1 MKKAII
7 GMIMSMV
14 ILLGIGGF
22 VTTINYYE
30 NRLAE
35 ADSKYRRDIDEV
47 ENLKDKEYDEMK
59 SKYDEMKSK
68 YDEAIY
74 NIVNGENY
82 EVTIEH
88 NGKTVTYKQTD
99 DDSKIGR
106 LLNLKEHTSITN

>member
-14 ILLGIGGF
+14 IVLGIGGF

-30 NRLAE
+30 NRLAG

-59 SKYDEMKSK
+59 SKYDE
-68 YDEAIY
+68 AIY

-82 EVTIEH
+82 EVTINH
-88 NGKTVTYKQTD
+88 KGKTITYRQAD

>member
-7 GMIMSMV
+7 GMIMSIV
-14 ILLGIGGF
+14 IALGIGGF

-30 NRLAE
+30 NRLAG

-47 ENLKDKEYDEMK
+47 ENLKNKEYDEMK
-59 SKYDEMKSK
+59 SKYDET
-68 YDEAIY
+68 IY

-82 EVTIEH
+82 EVTIKH

>member
-14 ILLGIGGF
+14 IVLGIGGF
-22 VTTINYYE
+22 VTTINHYE

-59 SKYDEMKSK
+59 SKYDE
-68 YDEAIY
+68 AIY

-82 EVTIEH
+82 EVTIKH
-88 NGKTVTYKQTD
+88 NGKTITYRQTD

>member
-14 ILLGIGGF
+14 IALGIGGF

-59 SKYDEMKSK
+59 SKYDE
-68 YDEAIY
+68 AIY

-88 NGKTVTYKQTD
+88 KSSCFYIIYISSGWYFG
-99 DDSKIGR
+99 GR
-106 LLNLKEHTSITN
+106 FRSSRYVEY

>member
-14 ILLGIGGF
+14 IVLGIGGF

-30 NRLAE
+30 NRLAG

-59 SKYDEMKSK
+59 SKYDET
-68 YDEAIY
+68 IY

-82 EVTIEH
+82 EVTIKH
-88 NGKTVTYKQTD
+88 NGKTVTYRQTD

>member
-14 ILLGIGGF
+14 IVLGIGGF

-30 NRLAE
+30 NRLAG

-59 SKYDEMKSK
+59 SKYDET
-68 YDEAIY
+68 IY

-88 NGKTVTYKQTD
+88 NGKPLLIDKQTMTAK
-99 DDSKIGR
+99 SEGY
-106 LLNLKEHTSITN
+106 

>member
-14 ILLGIGGF
+14 IALGIGGF

-35 ADSKYRRDIDEV
+35 ADSKYRRDIDGV

-59 SKYDEMKSK
+59 SKYDE
-68 YDEAIY
+68 AIEK
-74 NIVNGENY
+74 ITKLPLTTKERLLL
-82 EVTIEH
+82 ID
-88 NGKTVTYKQTD
+88 KQTMTAKSED
-99 DDSKIGR
+99 Y
-106 LLNLKEHTSITN
+106 

>member
-14 ILLGIGGF
+14 IVLGIGGF

-30 NRLAE
+30 NGLAG

-59 SKYDEMKSK
+59 SKYDET
-68 YDEAIY
+68 IY
-74 NIVNGENY
+74 NIVNIVNGENY

-88 NGKTVTYKQTD
+88 NGKTVTYRQTD

>member
-14 ILLGIGGF
+14 IVLGIGGF

-30 NRLAE
+30 NRLAG

-59 SKYDEMKSK
+59 SKYDE
-68 YDEAIY
+68 AIY

-82 EVTIEH
+82 EVTIKH

>member
-14 ILLGIGGF
+14 IALGIGGF
-22 VTTINYYE
+22 VTTINYSE

-35 ADSKYRRDIDEV
+35 ADSKYRRDIDGV
-47 ENLKDKEYDEMK
+47 ENLKDKE
-59 SKYDEMKSK
+59 YDEMKSK

-82 EVTIEH
+82 EVTINHE
-88 NGKTVTYKQTD
+88 
-99 DDSKIGR
+99 
-106 LLNLKEHTSITN
+106 

>member
-14 ILLGIGGF
+14 IVLGIGGF

-30 NRLAE
+30 NRLAG

-59 SKYDEMKSK
+59 SKYDET
-68 YDEAIY
+68 IY

-82 EVTIEH
+82 EVTIKH
-88 NGKTVTYKQTD
+88 NGKTITYRQTD

>member
-7 GMIMSMV
+7 GMIVSMV

-22 VTTINYYE
+22 VTTISYYE

-47 ENLKDKEYDEMK
+47 ENLKDK
-59 SKYDEMKSK
+59 KYDEMKAE

-82 EVTIEH
+82 EVTINH
-88 NGKTVTYKQTD
+88 DGKSITYKQAD

>member
-7 GMIMSMV
+7 GMIVSTV

-47 ENLKDKEYDEMK
+47 ENLKDK
-59 SKYDEMKSK
+59 KYDEMKSK

-82 EVTIEH
+82 EITISH
-88 NGKTVTYKQTD
+88 KGQTITYKQID
-99 DDSKIGR
+99 DDSRIGEI
-106 LLNLKEHTSITN
+106 LNLKKHTSITTNKKTES

>member
-14 ILLGIGGF
+14 IVLGIGEF

-35 ADSKYRRDIDEV
+35 ADSKCRRDIDEV

-59 SKYDEMKSK
+59 SKYDET
-68 YDEAIY
+68 IY

-82 EVTIEH
+82 EVTIKH
-88 NGKTVTYKQTD
+88 NGKTITYRQTD

>member
-14 ILLGIGGF
+14 IVLGIGGF

-59 SKYDEMKSK
+59 SKYDE
-68 YDEAIY
+68 AIY

-82 EVTIEH
+82 ELPSITMEKPLLID
-88 NGKTVTYKQTD
+88 KQTMTAKSED
-99 DDSKIGR
+99 Y
-106 LLNLKEHTSITN
+106 

>member
-59 SKYDEMKSK
+59 SKYDE
-68 YDEAIY
+68 AIY

-82 EVTIEH
+82 EVTIKH
-88 NGKTVTYKQTD
+88 NGKTITYRQTD

>member
-1 MKKAII
+1 MII
-7 GMIMSMV
+7 AKWM
-14 ILLGIGGF
+14 
-22 VTTINYYE
+22 
-30 NRLAE
+30 
-35 ADSKYRRDIDEV
+35 
-47 ENLKDKEYDEMK
+47 DKFF
-59 SKYDEMKSK
+59 
-68 YDEAIY
+68 Y

>member
-14 ILLGIGGF
+14 IVLGIGGF

-30 NRLAE
+30 NGLAG

-59 SKYDEMKSK
+59 SKYDET
-68 YDEAIY
+68 IY
-74 NIVNGENY
+74 NIGNGENY

-88 NGKTVTYKQTD
+88 NGKTVTYRQTD

>member
-14 ILLGIGGF
+14 IVLGIGGF

-30 NRLAE
+30 NRLAG

-59 SKYDEMKSK
+59 SKYDE
-68 YDEAIY
+68 AIY

-82 EVTIEH
+82 EVTIKH
-88 NGKTVTYKQTD
+88 NGKTITYRQTD